1 MKRLLPFV
9 LLLWVAFAILSCEK
23 ETLLIIDQTSLEF
36 PDAGGTSTIALTAN
50 KPWTASSDQS
60 WCSVSPASGED
71 VSGSKINIRCD
82 ANPDYDGRNCTIT
95 FTCEEKVTVVSV
107 SQSNASGLFVTTPCY
122 ELSNEKHTLAVEVK
136 ANVEYEVNPE
146 VEGIRY
152 LGTMGVR
159 TTTAGT
165 TKASLRRVI
174 MVDNYLI

>member
-1 MKRLLPFV
+1 MKRLFPFV
-9 LLLWVAFAILSCEK
+9 LLITAAFAILSCEK
-23 ETLLIIDQTSLEF
+23 ETLLIIDQTSLAF
-36 PDAGGTSTIALTAN
+36 PDTGGTSTIALTAN